1 MNGRPILTLNR
12 TLLPANPGHVAIG
25 DAVTVTLTLRAA
37 VPLEDVVVCD
47 AFPANLAFQRHLTRE
62 NDAIPAIWASGN
74 KVGYVIHRLPA
85 GVTILRHTLRA
96 IRVGRCA
103 AGPATAFLPAG
114 LRAFAPGA
122 AGDVVAP

>member
-47 AFPANLAFQRHLTRE
+47 DFPANLTFQRHLTRE